1 MIFNMSAHE
10 IIAELPKLTPK
21 ERRQI
26 ARQIFELE
34 QDAQILAECD
44 ARADQ
49 NFLMLDQLEAED
61 AARKQG

>member
-1 MIFNMSAHE
+1 MSAQD
-10 IIAELPKLTPK
+10 IIAELPKLTHS

-34 QDAQILAECD
+34 EEAQTLADCA

-49 NFLMLDQLEAED
+49 NFLMLDQMEAED

>member
-1 MIFNMSAHE
+1 M
-10 IIAELPKLTPK
+10 AELPKLTLQ

-34 QDAQILAECD
+34 PDTQILADCD

-49 NFLMLDQLEAED
+49 NFLILDEMEAED
-61 AARKQG
+61 AARKKG

>member
-1 MIFNMSAHE
+1 MSANE
-10 IIAELPKLTPK
+10 IIAELPKLTAK

-34 QDAQILAECD
+34 EDAQTLADCD
-44 ARADQ
+44 ARADN

>member
-1 MIFNMSAHE
+1 MSANE
-10 IIAELPKLTPK
+10 IIAELPNLTAK

-34 QDAQILAECD
+34 PDAQILAACD
-44 ARADQ
+44 ARADG
-49 NFLMLDQLEAED
+49 NFLILDELEAED